1 MAWIPVTEKD
11 EQEMLKTIG
20 VTSIDALFEDIPPS
34 LRLKSW
40 NIPEGLSEIEAYHH
54 LETLSKKNK
63 TDYIPFIGGGFYDHY
78 IPAVVDYLSQRGEF
92 TTAYTPY
99 QPECAQGTLQA
110 IYEYQTALCRL
121 TDMEVANAS
130 LYDGGT
136 ALFEA
141 VMLAIRVTGRRKVRI
156 IPGLNPIYEQM
167 LRTHTANLELE
178 LEYGEDPENCACV
191 IGATPDFL
199 GNIHDFTEI
208 SKKCHEAKALM
219 IIQFYPIALG
229 LMKTPGEMGADI
241 AVGEGQSLGLPLGFG
256 GPYLGLFATRKEYI
270 RKMPGRI
277 CAMTVDREGKRGF
290 VLTLQAREQHIRR
303 EKAMSNVCSNQ
314 ALCALRALIYLCE
327 VGKSGLIEIAY
338 NCYSKTEYL
347 KKKLA
352 EFLPILNSQP
362 TFNEFMTRLPIPAEV
377 FVQRM
382 KANGIIPGIPL
393 KSVLEN
399 LRYELPFKDKNGNTY
414 GEEGD
419 LLIAV
424 TEKRTKEEIDKF
436 AELIRSNISS

>member
-1 MAWIPVTEKD
+1 MAWIPTTKND

-20 VTSIDALFEDIPPS
+20 VPYIESLFQDIPQS
-34 LRLKSW
+34 LRLKLW
-40 NIPEGLSEIEAYHH
+40 KIPEALSEIETYQR
-54 LETLSKKNK
+54 LESLSRKNEVNA
-63 TDYIPFIGGGFYDHY
+63 ISFIGGGFYDHY

-92 TTAYTPY
+92 STTYTPY
-99 QPECAQGTLQA
+99 QPECSQGTLQS

-141 VMLAIRVTGRRKVRI
+141 VMLSVRVTGRRKIHI

-167 LRTHTANLELE
+167 LRTHTANLDLE
-178 LEYGEDPENCACV
+178 LEYSDDSTNCAC
-191 IGATPDFL
+191 IIAATPDFF
-199 GNIHDFTEI
+199 GNLHDLTDI
-208 SKKCHEAKALM
+208 AQKCHSEGALL
-219 IIQFYPIALG
+219 IVQFYPISLG

-256 GPYLGLFATRKEYI
+256 GPYLGLFAAKKEYI

-277 CAMTVDREGKRGF
+277 CAITVDKQGQRGF
-290 VLTLQAREQHIRR
+290 VLTLQTREQHIRR

-327 VGKSGLIEIAY
+327 VGKKGLTEIAQD
-338 NCYSKTEYL
+338 CFSKTEYL
-347 KKKLA
+347 KQQLST
-352 EFLPILNSQP
+352 FVPIINSRP
-362 TFNEFMTRLPIPAEV
+362 TFNEFIIRLPIPAEKLI
-377 FVQRM
+377 QTL
-382 KANGIIPGIPL
+382 KIKGILAGIPL
-393 KSVLEN
+393 KSLLEHCKT
-399 LRYELPFKDKNGNTY
+399 EIPCKDWSGTTY
-414 GEEGD
+414 GEDGD

-424 TEKRTKEEIDKF
+424 TEKRTREELDKLVE
-436 AELIRSNISS
+436 AIRTSIS

>member
-1 MAWIPVTEKD
+1 MAWIPVTHKD
-11 EQEMLKTIG
+11 EQEMLQAIG
-20 VTSIDALFEDIPPS
+20 VSSVDCLFEDIPPS

-40 NIPEGLSEIEAYHH
+40 NIPEGLSEIEAYQH
-54 LETLSKKNK
+54 LEALSKKNE
-63 TDYIPFIGGGFYDHY
+63 TGYVSFVGGGYYDHY

-92 TTAYTPY
+92 STAYTPY

-141 VMLAIRVTGRRKVRI
+141 IMLAVRVTGRRKVKI

-167 LRTHTANLELE
+167 IRTHTANLDLE
-178 LEYGEDPENCACV
+178 LEYGDEPEGCACIV
-191 IGATPDFL
+191 GATPDFF
-199 GNIHDFTEI
+199 GNIHDFTAIAE
-208 SKKCHEAKALM
+208 KCHSASALM

-229 LMKTPGEMGADI
+229 IMKTPGEMGADI

-256 GPYLGLFATRKEYI
+256 GPYLGLFAARKEYI

-277 CAMTVDREGKRGF
+277 CAMTVDKQGKRGF

-327 VGKSGLIEIAY
+327 VGKQGLIEVAQD
-338 NCYSKTEYL
+338 CYSKTEYL
-347 KKKLA
+347 KKKLSA
-352 EFLPILNSQP
+352 FATVINPKP
-362 TFNEFMTRLPIPAEV
+362 TFNEFVVRLPIHSEKV
-377 FVQRM
+377 ILKFKQ
-382 KANGIIPGIPL
+382 NGILPGIPL
-393 KSVLEN
+393 KSLLEHCKQQT
-399 LRYELPFKDKNGNTY
+399 PCKDKDGNTY

-424 TEKRTKEEIDKF
+424 TEKRTQKELDML
-436 AELIRSNISS
+436 AELIRANIS